1 MTQYNNLWLN
11 EIAKNHKQW
20 LNTVKGIGGDMY
32 AEDIV
37 QEMYIKLHKLVQ
49 KRGNHF
55 FLFDNGKVQSGYI
68 FFTLRSILYS
78 YLGQKNKHRK
88 SPIEWLIKNL
98 DKDKQNNPVTFGEL
112 ADESYIYDEQGSSDR
127 LEAEERFLQKV
138 DLESLNWEQYDKD
151 IFKIYKDT
159 GMSFRTMSKYTNISH
174 TNIYHTVKRCKESLK
189 DALQEDWDDLNNEDY
204 EII

>member
-1 MTQYNNLWLN
+1 MTKWGNLWLN
-11 EIAKNHKQW
+11 EIAKNHTEW
-20 LNTVKGIGGDMY
+20 IRTVKGIGGDMY

-78 YLGQKNKHRK
+78 YLVQKNKHRK

-98 DKDKQNNPVTFGEL
+98 EKDKQVNPVTFGTLTE
-112 ADESYIYDEQGSSDR
+112 ECYIYDEQGSEKKQAEQKFLDKID
-127 LEAEERFLQKV
+127 LEALSWEEYDR
-138 DLESLNWEQYDKD
+138 DL
-151 IFKIYKDT
+151 FKIYKDT
-159 GMSFRTMSKYTNISH
+159 GMSFRTMSKYTEISH
-174 TNIYHTVKRCKESLK
+174 TNLYNTVKRCKEKLK
-189 DALQEDWDDLNNEDY
+189 DTLQEDWEDLNNEDY
-204 EII
+204 ELL

>member
-1 MTQYNNLWLN
+1 MTQHNNLWLN
-11 EIAKNHKQW
+11 EIAKKHTQW

-37 QEMYIKLHKLVQ
+37 QEMYIKLYKLAK
-49 KRGNHF
+49 KRGSHD
-55 FLFDNGKVQSGYI
+55 FLFDKGKVQNGYV

-98 DKDKQNNPVTFGEL
+98 DKDKQNNPVTFGDL

-127 LEAEERFLQKV
+127 LDAEQRFLDKV
-138 DLESLNWEQYDKD
+138 DLESLKWGEYDRD
-151 IFKIYKDT
+151 IFKIYKET
-159 GMSFRTMSKYTNISH
+159 GMSFRTMSKYTEISH
-174 TNIYHTVKRCKESLK
+174 TNLYHTVKRCKENLK

>member
-11 EIAKNHKQW
+11 EIANNHKQW

-138 DLESLNWEQYDKD
+138 DLESLNWEQYDTD

-204 EII
+204 ELL